1 MRQNSIT
8 KSTLAV
14 LTIFS
19 ALGACAEGSVTPYLT
34 IDAGV
39 QSLSKDKTGNGQT
52 TFQDSPATSNR
63 LGVKGEVDIA
73 PSWQATA
80 QLEGRYYLNGNGA
93 TAQYTSTGNA
103 VPRLFDRGANVG
115 LNGPIGNFRL
125 GLINNPVVGAHVDG
139 DIRPAANSGGGIFA
153 WFRNRSTDSSCI
165 DGTCDFTFLQHALSW
180 QAPKFGDFS
189 GTAHYVLGS
198 GNKNAAITGSENNG
212 GWGLTGKYDLKPF
225 AANLG
230 YQEMKD
236 QNGYTIGRV
245 NLLNGI
251 WTEGKFTAKVGS
263 TLFQQVAGGT
273 LYNLN
278 TAIGTV
284 SPTTTT
290 SVDQT
295 NRLNSVGVSMQVT
308 PQWKLSI
315 ANYAYRRQGD
325 SSQNIDMNTI
335 ATDYQFNKWVTAYGI
350 FSMVKNGSA
359 ANQSAGF
366 FSLTT
371 VNGASNHAITVGIRS
386 SFDGVFKF

>member
-14 LTIFS
+14 LAIF
-19 ALGACAEGSVTPYLT
+19 GAVGAHAEGSVTPYIT
-34 IDAGV
+34 IDAGI
-39 QSLSKDKTGNGQT
+39 QALSKDKTGNSQT

-73 PSWQATA
+73 PSWKATT

-93 TAQYTSTGNA
+93 PAQYTSTGNA

-115 LNGPIGNFRL
+115 LDGPIGNFKL

-153 WFRNRSTDSSCI
+153 WFRNRPIDSSCI
-165 DGTCDFTFLQHALSW
+165 DGTCDFTFLQHAVSW
-180 QAPKFGDFS
+180 QSKKIGDFS
-189 GTAHYVLGS
+189 GTAHYVLGT
-198 GNKNAAITGSENNG
+198 GNRDAATTGSENNG

-230 YQEMKD
+230 FQEMKD
-236 QNGYTIGRV
+236 QKGYTVGRV
-245 NLLNGI
+245 NVLNGI
-251 WTEGKFTAKVGS
+251 WTEGKFTAKVG
-263 TLFQQVAGGT
+263 TTQFHQIAGGT

-278 TAIGTV
+278 SSIGVVT
-284 SPTTTT
+284 PTTTT

-295 NRLNSVGVSMQVT
+295 NRLNNFGLSMQVT
-308 PQWKLSI
+308 PEWKLSI
-315 ANYAYRRQGD
+315 ANYAYKRQGD

-335 ATDYQFNKWVTAYGI
+335 AADYQFNKWATAYGI
-350 FSMVKNGSA
+350 FTSVKNGSA
-359 ANQSAGF
+359 ANQSAGYY
-366 FSLTT
+366 SLST
-371 VNGASNHAITVGIRS
+371 VNGASNHAITIGIRS